1 MKIYEYDKTDIYDFK
16 LTHDKDFNINDSG
29 EPENILKLDISFP
42 SPFTSGIQ
50 KNDKVSCSLFID
62 KNNLDDNNIC
72 LQNITNSLKSKTDL
86 IILIHGFSTNKKKLS
101 NYYKFIKKT
110 VSKNNSCLFINLPFH
125 LERTPSNE
133 ISGKQLTYYDDK
145 DTLLFFHQCVVDL
158 RKAID
163 IMEELINPSSIKVCG
178 ISLGCMVSVILMAVE
193 KRISKGALLL
203 GGGYWEDI
211 HWRGIMRFLLKGNC
225 ADTGKINRNKCH
237 EYYSNYLSF
246 LQDFKTIKH
255 DNISIDLNDYSHNTN
270 LCTKK
275 CYLCD
280 PLTFAHLIDPNNVIM
295 INSKIDHFF
304 TRKSSVLLWKELGK
318 PRIYWFLY
326 PHLSSII
333 NNKKVYKLIMD
344 FLN

>member
-1 MKIYEYDKTDIYDFK
+1 MKIYEYDRTNIYEFN
-16 LTHDKDFNINDSG
+16 LTHDKNFNINNDDKH
-29 EPENILKLDISFP
+29 ENILKLDISFL

-50 KNDKVSCSLFID
+50 RNDRVLCSLFIE
-62 KNNLDDNNIC
+62 KNSMGNNDISP
-72 LQNITNSLKSKTDL
+72 QNIKNSLKSKTNL
-86 IILIHGFSTNKKKLS
+86 IVLIHGFLTNKEKLS
-101 NYYKFIKKT
+101 NYYKFIKET
-110 VSKNNSCLFINLPFH
+110 VDKGNSCLFMNLPFH
-125 LERTPSNE
+125 LERTPYNE
-133 ISGKQLTYYDDK
+133 ISGKRLVYFNDK
-145 DTLLFFHQCVVDL
+145 DTLLFFHQCIVDL

-193 KRISKGALLL
+193 KRISKGVLLL

-211 HWRGIMRFLLKGNC
+211 HWRGIMRFVLKGNC

-237 EYYSNYLSF
+237 EYYSNYFSF
-246 LQDFKTIKH
+246 LQDFKTIGH
-255 DNISIDLNDYSHNTN
+255 DNISIDLNDYSDSTN

-280 PLTFAHLIDPNNVIM
+280 PLTFAHLIEPKNIIM

-326 PHLSSII
+326 PHLASIL
-333 NNKKVYKLIMD
+333 NNKKVHNLIMD
-344 FLN
+344 FFN